1 MRLAHGTIIAV
12 ADGAKLNLY
21 RNGGS
26 DAEPRLAAIGS
37 PDVGDRTTN
46 AGSRHH
52 GGSANPSYRQLDE
65 DSFAAATAGLL
76 NKMALDGEIDALV
89 VVAPPKTLG
98 ELRQHWHKVL
108 AGKIAGEIGKEMTG
122 ASVAELAAL
131 LAKH

>member
-1 MRLAHGTIIAV
+1 MQLAHGTIIAV

-21 RNGGS
+21 RNSGS
-26 DAEPRLAAIGS
+26 DGEPRLAAIGS
-37 PDVGDRTTN
+37 PDVGDRMTN
-46 AGSRHH
+46 AGNRHH
-52 GGSANPSYRQLDE
+52 GGAANPSYRQLDE

-108 AGKIAGEIGKEMTG
+108 VGKIAAEIGKEMTG
-122 ASVAELAAL
+122 ASVAEIAAL